1 MTNKVIILV
10 GKVRMKDVE
19 KLLDL
24 GYTVLY
30 RTGK

>member
-1 MTNKVIILV
+1 MTSKVIILV
-10 GKVRMKDVE
+10 GKVNMKSVE

-30 RTGK
+30 RTK